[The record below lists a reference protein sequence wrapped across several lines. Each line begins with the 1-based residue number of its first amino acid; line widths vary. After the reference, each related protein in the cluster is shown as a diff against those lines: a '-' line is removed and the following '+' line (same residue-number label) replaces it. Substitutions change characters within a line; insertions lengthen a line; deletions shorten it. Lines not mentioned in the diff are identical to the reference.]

1 MSNHMPDNHIR
12 QEMWSYWCE
21 RFHVSKLQQ
30 VQQHFSRPGIDVLEV
45 CCSQDS
51 QLTHQCLSQGLTAA
65 RFSRKHGDLNTI
77 TGRHMLYDMIWQL
90 RPKHIW
96 VAPTCKPWCC
106 WSRLNAAKSEA
117 LAQRIDQERRS
128 ENVHLLLCDALL
140 HLQLWRA
147 NDCHFHLEQPQGS
160 ELIHQREMHQ
170 VMLHTFRAIC
180 DMCNA
185 GKLQHPETGNPLR
198 KRTQILTTSQIM
210 YHALEK
216 LQCLGD
222 HAHDAIQGSCKP
234 HGFSRMPLTRYTELY
249 TATFGR
255 KVSRVIRC
263 SLQAQEKQ
271 GVPLQ
276 SEDSAVLQAIVCAAR
291 NEDSEIKVDEPA
303 GKRRRLGT
311 KSKPEELFVPD
322 DQQKA
327 LAETIKLIENQTPRV
342 GKQIFQN
349 GDVIV
354 QVQALFPEMNV
365 KVVESCRG
373 VDRKRELPIPA
384 PAHLLPFRRTFGKDR
399 QEQKIYCDSEWERW
413 DKLSKDRFVEPGFR
427 PRLPLRYLLH
437 PKSLKGMQN
446 KLPVAM

>member
-1 MSNHMPDNHIR
+1 
-12 QEMWSYWCE
+12 
-21 RFHVSKLQQ
+21 
-30 VQQHFSRPGIDVLEV
+30 
-45 CCSQDS
+45 
-51 QLTHQCLSQGLTAA
+51 
-65 RFSRKHGDLNTI
+65 
-77 TGRHMLYDMIWQL
+77 
-90 RPKHIW
+90 
-96 VAPTCKPWCC
+96 
-106 WSRLNAAKSEA
+106 LNAAKSEA

-234 HGFSRMPLTRYTELY
+234 HGFSRMTLTRYTELY